1 MGVFIFQVAFTMARR
16 RRSKRAGPPHVALII
31 ETSLEYGRGVLRG
44 IARHVRE
51 NTPWSIFLE
60 QRSLYDRLP
69 TWLKDWQGDG
79 IISRAS
85 SPGIAKS
92 IANAAVP
99 TIDLNEEVTGL
110 GMPSIQ
116 NDHHRI
122 GSLAATHFLERGFT
136 HFGYIGYAEVAWS
149 RKRGEGFMA
158 ELSAAEYACATYA
171 GPGTTRP
178 QRQQLSW
185 EDEIDRVMNW
195 IESLPKPCGVMAC
208 NDFRALQLIDACRR
222 AGVPVPEQLAVIG
235 VDNEEVA
242 CELSNPPLT
251 SVLPDAERVG
261 YHAAEWLTR
270 LMAGDQLATNSFAVP
285 PKGIVTRRSTDVTA
299 INDESVASALHFI
312 RTFACEG
319 IGVDEVVDA
328 ADVSRSVLQ
337 RRFRDLLGRSI
348 HDAILAARLDRVK
361 SLLIETDLSLPQ
373 VAARTG
379 FNHSEYL
386 SKVFKQKI
394 GQTITDYRHSVG

>member
-1 MGVFIFQVAFTMARR
+1 MGR
-16 RRSKRAGPPHVALII
+16 KRKTKRTGAPHVALII

-69 TWLKDWQGDG
+69 TWLKDWKGDG

-85 SPGIAKS
+85 SPGLAKS
-92 IANAAVP
+92 VASAAVP
-99 TIDLNEEVTGL
+99 TIDLNEEVSGL
-110 GMPSIQ
+110 GLPSIQ
-116 NDHHRI
+116 NDHANI
-122 GSLAATHFLERGFT
+122 GELAATHLIERGFT
-136 HFGYIGYAEVAWS
+136 HFAFIGYANVDWS
-149 RKRGEGFMA
+149 QKRCEGFTA
-158 ELSAAEYACATYA
+158 GLQGVGRTPTLYK

-178 QRQQLSW
+178 QKQQMPW
-185 EDEIDRVMNW
+185 EDEIGQVMNW

-222 AGVPVPEQLAVIG
+222 AGIAVPEQLAVIG

-261 YHAAEWLTR
+261 YMAADWLTR
-270 LMAGDQLATNSFAVP
+270 LMSGESLPSQSFTVP

-299 INDESVASALHFI
+299 INDESVAAAIHFI
-312 RTFACEG
+312 RTYACDG
-319 IGVDEVVDA
+319 IGVDDVVDA
-328 ADVSRSVLQ
+328 TTVSRSVLQ
-337 RRFRDLLGRSI
+337 RRFRELLGRSI
-348 HDAILAARLDRVK
+348 HDAILNERLERVK
-361 SLLIETDLSLPQ
+361 SLLMDTDLSLPLI
-373 VAARTG
+373 ALRTG
-379 FNHSEYL
+379 FNHGEYL
-386 SKVFKQKI
+386 SKVFKQRF
-394 GQTITDYRHSVG
+394 GQTVTNYRNNVG